1 MRSSFLAQHGR
12 VSLLGQS
19 TLGTQSSCFHSK
31 KRNDGRPERGN
42 GLEVRREKYI
52 SSSDK
57 ARRARKLEPNP
68 VLVSSLL
75 NLGTHTELV
84 K

>member
-52 SSSDK
+52 FPRLT
-57 ARRARKLEPNP
+57 RRGEQEN
-68 VLVSSLL
+68 L
-75 NLGTHTELV
+75 NLIQFSSHLC
-84 K
+84 